1 MAKEDFK
8 AVRLK
13 GRSLALATELIEDFR
28 LKGLRATWTSVVD
41 TSIPLLHAQLHGQNY
56 TMVSNAELAERRA
69 YDVGTSVAAILGA
82 LCTAQVDMSG
92 CQLGY
97 IEEVEAIV
105 IRLEATG
112 DILMPIGGLDPT
124 LIANVVKTQLLN
136 RGYLNDDGAVIV
148 DMEKLLGEPAK
159 GT

>member
-69 YDVGTSVAAILGA
+69 YDVGTSVAAVLGA
-82 LCTAQVDMSG
+82 LCSAKVDMTG
-92 CQLGY
+92 CQLAY
-97 IEEVEAIV
+97 YPEFDAICV
-105 IRLEATG
+105 S
-112 DILMPIGGLDPT
+112 LDAIPDT
-124 LIANVVKTQLLN
+124 LIHAWGADPAMIANVVSDQLRS
-136 RGYLNDDGAVIV
+136 RGYLQDDGAGTVVV
-148 DMEKLLGEPAK
+148 DMDQILGK
-159 GT
+159 TTS

>member
-69 YDVGTSVAAILGA
+69 YDVGTSVAAVLGA
-82 LCTAQVDMSG
+82 LCSAKVDMTG
-92 CQLGY
+92 CQLAY
-97 IEEVEAIV
+97 YPEFDAIG
-105 IRLEATG
+105 IRLDAIG
-112 DILMPIGGLDPT
+112 DTLIHAGGADPAV
-124 LIANVVKTQLLN
+124 IANVVTKQLRS
-136 RGYLNDDGAVIV
+136 RGYLQDDGAGTVVV
-148 DMEKLLGEPAK
+148 DMDQILGK
-159 GT
+159 TTS